1 MADAALSDDILMTLA
16 GIAYGAP
23 QDIATYISKAAP
35 VAGWRV
41 GWMPEVPEAPPNF
54 AFLAVSPA
62 GQAVV
67 AIRGTYPD
75 PFSSAYWDDG
85 NQDSPFGDMADWP
98 GAARAKISGG
108 TNEGFSNLLKLADA
122 SGTGLEQAVAKLPAG
137 ASVTVT
143 GHSLGGTL
151 TPVLALKLAGN
162 EPGRPVFATSYAGMT
177 PGNAEFAALFG
188 PGTALHGKVR
198 RVYNTIDSVGY
209 GWDQVFATHSFFDP
223 APKGGDVVS
232 ALLLAT
238 AARLKLG
245 GYDYA
250 AIGEPVPLKGVVR
263 PPEVSCNLVAY
274 VFETLHQHM
283 PDTYLSLLGAPPLP
297 FSILF
302 ATLVAPKSDLAKAI
316 SPDHHFPVVHLR

>member
-1 MADAALSDDILMTLA
+1 MADAVLNDDILMTLA
-16 GIAYGAP
+16 GTAYGSPAKIP
-23 QDIATYISKAAP
+23 GYVAQAAP
-35 VAGWRV
+35 VAEWTV
-41 GWMPEVPEAPPNF
+41 MWMPEVPDAPPNF
-54 AFLAVSPA
+54 AFMAIGPD

-75 PFSSAYWDDG
+75 PFSSAYWEDG
-85 NQDSPFGDMADWP
+85 NQDSPFGTMADWP
-98 GAARAKISGG
+98 GAPGAKISGG
-108 TNEGFSNLLKLADA
+108 TNDGFSNLLKLTDA
-122 SGTGLEQAVAKLPAG
+122 NGIGLEQAVARLPVA

-151 TPVLALKLAGN
+151 TPVLALKLKNN
-162 EPGRPVFATSYAGMT
+162 EPGRAVFATSYAGMT
-177 PGNAEFAALFG
+177 PGNSQFAALFA
-188 PGTALHGKVR
+188 PGTALDGKVR

-209 GWDQVFATHSFFDP
+209 GWDQVFATHSFYDP

-245 GYDYA
+245 GYDYTA
-250 AIGEPVPLKGVVR
+250 VGEPVPLEGVVR
-263 PPEVSCNLVAY
+263 PPEISCDLVAY

-302 ATLVAPKSDLAKAI
+302 GTLVAPKADLSATR
-316 SPDHHFPVVHLR
+316 SPGHHLPVIHMG